1 MARVLVGSVDE
12 IQEGNPVFVH
22 SGVIEIAVFR
32 LGDEFRAYRNRCP
45 HQQGPVCHGTIT
57 GTQVATA
64 SSGWESEWVREGRV
78 LLCRWH
84 AMEFDLETGKR
95 MRGRGE
101 RLRSFP
107 VSVTNGEVFIDISG
121 RPSTESRRTAT
132 LLP

>member
-12 IQEGNPVFVH
+12 IQEGTPVFLH
-22 SGVIEIAVFR
+22 SGAMEIAVFR

-57 GTQVATA
+57 GTQVASA
-64 SSGWESEWVREGRV
+64 SSGWKSEWVREGRV

-84 AMEFDLETGKR
+84 AMEFDLETGER
-95 MRGRGE
+95 IRGRGE

-107 VSVTNGEVFIDISG
+107 VFVTDNQVFVDVA
-121 RPSTESRRTAT
+121 SRSPNARRRAAT
-132 LLP
+132 PLP